1 VGAAICRAAAA
12 RAAARAGSG
21 SRPSARA
28 ARWAATKASPA
39 PVTRRG
45 TTAGGGRVTR
55 PAPSVDAFTIN
66 GQSEQVHTQRR
77 KDIIK
82 HYPEVKVL
90 FGPYPLSALL
100 IVGLVA
106 LQWTVAWLLCDQPWY
121 VILPVAYLAGAVL
134 NHGLYV
140 LMHEATHNLIFAIPV
155 LNKLAGLSCD
165 FALIIPSAMSFRK
178 YHLLHHQHLNKITM
192 DPDVVSQFEGRLISH
207 GPLRKSL
214 WLALL
219 SVSQAL
225 RPLKVP
231 GQSFVDLWVVANI
244 ALQLGV
250 SYWLWLYVGWGG
262 LMYLLLSTFFALG
275 LHPLGGRWIQEHYDV
290 MGKQQETYSYYGS
303 LNWVMFNMGFHNE
316 HHDFPMVAWSRLPQ
330 LYRMAPEF
338 YRTLFAYQ
346 SYTRLVVKFIFD
358 KEISPFSRW
367 VRYDSRQ
374 PEIPAS

>member
-1 VGAAICRAAAA
+1 MD
-12 RAAARAGSG
+12 S
-21 SRPSARA
+21 
-28 ARWAATKASPA
+28 
-39 PVTRRG
+39 
-45 TTAGGGRVTR
+45 
-55 PAPSVDAFTIN
+55 FTIN

-100 IVGLVA
+100 IIGLVA

-140 LMHEATHNLIFAIPV
+140 LMHEATHNLIFAIPA

-165 FALIIPSAMSFRK
+165 FALIVPSAMSFRK

-192 DPDVVSQFEGRLISH
+192 DPDVVSQFEGRLIGH

-231 GQSFVDLWVVANI
+231 GQSFVDPWVFTNI

-250 SYWLWLYVGWGG
+250 SYGLWLSVGWGG

-290 MGKQQETYSYYGS
+290 MGKQQETYSYYGP
-303 LNWVMFNMGFHNE
+303 LNWVMFNM
-316 HHDFPMVAWSRLPQ
+316 
-330 LYRMAPEF
+330 
-338 YRTLFAYQ
+338 
-346 SYTRLVVKFIFD
+346 
-358 KEISPFSRW
+358 
-367 VRYDSRQ
+367 
-374 PEIPAS
+374 

>member
-1 VGAAICRAAAA
+1 
-12 RAAARAGSG
+12 
-21 SRPSARA
+21 
-28 ARWAATKASPA
+28 
-39 PVTRRG
+39 
-45 TTAGGGRVTR
+45 
-55 PAPSVDAFTIN
+55 VDSFTIN
-66 GQSEQVHTQRR
+66 EQPEQVHTRRR

-82 HYPEVKVL
+82 NHPEVKAL

-100 IVGLVA
+100 IVILVA
-106 LQWTVAWLLCDQPWY
+106 LQWTAARLLNDQPWY
-121 VILPVAYLAGAVL
+121 VILPVAYIGGAVL
-134 NHGLYV
+134 NHALYV

-155 LNKLAGLSCD
+155 FNKLAGLSCD

-192 DPDVVSQFEGRLISH
+192 DPDVVSQFEGRLIGH
-207 GPLRKSL
+207 GPMRKSL
-214 WLALL
+214 WLAFL
-219 SVSQAL
+219 SLSQAL

-231 GQSFVDLWVVANI
+231 GQSFVDLWMVANI

-250 SYWLWLYVGWGG
+250 IYWLWLYVGWGG
-262 LMYLLLSTFFALG
+262 LIYLLLSTFFALG

-290 MGKQQETYSYYGS
+290 MGKQQETYSYYGP

-346 SYTRLVVKFIFD
+346 SYTRLVLKFIFD
-358 KEISPFSRW
+358 KEISAFSRW

-374 PEIPAS
+374 PETSAR

>member
-1 VGAAICRAAAA
+1 
-12 RAAARAGSG
+12 
-21 SRPSARA
+21 
-28 ARWAATKASPA
+28 
-39 PVTRRG
+39 
-45 TTAGGGRVTR
+45 
-55 PAPSVDAFTIN
+55 
-66 GQSEQVHTQRR
+66 
-77 KDIIK
+77 
-82 HYPEVKVL
+82 
-90 FGPYPLSALL
+90 
-100 IVGLVA
+100 
-106 LQWTVAWLLCDQPWY
+106 

-134 NHGLYV
+134 NHALYV
-140 LMHEATHNLIFAIPV
+140 LMHEATHNLIFATPV
-155 LNKLAGLSCD
+155 LNKLAGLGCD

-192 DPDVVSQFEGRLISH
+192 DPDVVSHFEGRLIGH

-231 GQSFVDLWVVANI
+231 GQSFVDLWAVTNI

-250 SYWLWLYVGWGG
+250 SYWLWWYVGWGG

-275 LHPLGGRWIQEHYDV
+275 LHPLGGRWIQEHYHI
-290 MGKQQETYSYYGS
+290 MGKQQETYSYYGP

-346 SYTRLVVKFIFD
+346 SYTRLVLKFIFD
-358 KEISPFSRW
+358 KEISAFSRW

-374 PEIPAS
+374 PV